1 MLAKKY
7 MKILKNKKLNLSYN
21 GLINQNEIFD
31 KENENKENETKKSI
45 ENSDICKDERFPNPL
60 CGLLDGQNNLNL
72 ILENKDMSVLE
83 YLYLNRFV
91 VHQLLYEG
99 DTIIKVE
106 LDYISGFKDYYYLY
120 LLIKEEPEINNY
132 NYDFSFVKK
141 AFDFQ
146 TETEKEIE
154 KIIRAKI
161 ALTLIKVYT
170 DQNEENQEDCK
181 KMEKSC
187 KDYLIESKNILDKYK
202 IEIDLDKLYDDDIH
216 INEIYIGILKYL
228 IINQKLDESTE
239 TSNLLN
245 ELDLKNLRINKDIFE
260 ALKEVLTEKNLQN
273 YKIETFDD
281 LFQSEKK
288 LIFYYTLFE
297 YILKDYIYI
306 YEIPFL
312 IEQRNNIIKIIKENL
327 YSFYSEI
334 KDGEKDTI
342 NKLKKVLGFF
352 IEFDYYYE
360 KSKKLKKYKKKESMS
375 SNNNY
380 SSNNQSNN
388 SINSNNNMPSQNSSS
403 SNFHSSNSSSGE
415 NPFDKDSYKNRGPQG
430 LSFFSESG
438 EREYEKDKDIAYLIL
453 TNSEFIFKIKYDKE
467 QHKAKIT
474 FTKISYTD
482 KNEETNTVSY
492 DDIFKI
498 ISSEDTNINSYFDK
512 FKQYLKVIEKD
523 ISDRYKIE
531 NEIEIILSI
540 NLKSEKNNKLEVNS
554 NFCIN
559 DNKKRDE
566 NNFADQDILESNT
579 HTGLGCL
586 LDEICE
592 DK

>member
-45 ENSDICKDERFPNPL
+45 ENSVIPKDERFPNPL

-170 DQNEENQEDCK
+170 DQNEENREDCK

-202 IEIDLDKLYDDDIH
+202 IEIDLDNLYDDDIH

-228 IINQKLDESTE
+228 IINQKLDESNE

-273 YKIETFDD
+273 YKIESFED
-281 LFQSEKK
+281 LFQSEQK

-415 NPFDKDSYKNRGPQG
+415 NPFDKNSYKNRGPQG

-438 EREYEKDKDIAYLIL
+438 EREYEKDKDKAYLIL

-467 QHKAKIT
+467 QDKAKIT
-474 FTKISYTD
+474 FTEISYID

-498 ISSEDTNINSYFDK
+498 ISSEDTNINSDFDK
-512 FKQYLKVIEKD
+512 FKQYLKDIEKD

-554 NFCIN
+554 NFFIN
-559 DNKKRDE
+559 DNEKRDE
-566 NNFADQDILESNT
+566 NNFADEDILESNT

-586 LDEICE
+586 LDEICY

>member
-1 MLAKKY
+1 MLAKKFG
-7 MKILKNKKLNLSYN
+7 KKLENKKLNLSYN

-31 KENENKENETKKSI
+31 KENENKENAKKKSI

-91 VHQLLYEG
+91 VHQLLYKE

-120 LLIKEEPEINNY
+120 LLIKEESAINNY

-146 TETEKEIE
+146 TETEKKIE
-154 KIIRAKI
+154 KIIRTKI
-161 ALTLIKVYT
+161 ALTIIKVYT
-170 DQNEENQEDCK
+170 DQNEENREDCK

-202 IEIDLDKLYDDDIH
+202 IEIDLDNLYDDDIH

-273 YKIETFDD
+273 YKIESFED

-388 SINSNNNMPSQNSSS
+388 SINPNNILASQNSSS
-403 SNFHSSNSSSGE
+403 SNFHSSNSSGDG

-430 LSFFSESG
+430 FSFFSESG
-438 EREYEKDKDIAYLIL
+438 EREYEKDKDRAYLIL

-467 QHKAKIT
+467 QDKAKIT
-474 FTKISYTD
+474 FTKISYID
-482 KNEETNTVSY
+482 KNKETNTVSY
-492 DDIFKI
+492 DDIFNN
-498 ISSEDTNINSYFDK
+498 ISSDDNNINSNFDK
-512 FKQYLKVIEKD
+512 FKQYLNDIEKD

-531 NEIEIILSI
+531 NEIEIKLSI

-554 NFCIN
+554 NFVIN
-559 DNKKRDE
+559 DNEKRDE
-566 NNFADQDILESNT
+566 NNFADEDILESNT

-586 LDEICE
+586 LDAIC
-592 DK
+592 

>member
-31 KENENKENETKKSI
+31 KEKENETKKSI

-91 VHQLLYEG
+91 VHQILFEA
-99 DTIIKVE
+99 DRIIEVE

-170 DQNEENQEDCK
+170 DQNEENQEDCEK
-181 KMEKSC
+181 IEKSC
-187 KDYLIESKNILDKYK
+187 IDYLIENKNVLEKYK
-202 IEIDLDKLYDDDIH
+202 IEKLGNLCDDGVH
-216 INEIYIGILKYL
+216 INKIYIGILKYL

-388 SINSNNNMPSQNSSS
+388 SINPNHNMAFQNSSS
-403 SNFHSSNSSSGE
+403 SNFHSSNSSSIE
-415 NPFDKDSYKNRGPQG
+415 SPFDKDSYKYRGPQG

-467 QHKAKIT
+467 QDKAKIT
-474 FTKISYTD
+474 FTKISYID
-482 KNEETNTVSY
+482 KNEETKTVSY

-512 FKQYLKVIEKD
+512 FKQYLKDIEKD

-554 NFCIN
+554 NFSIN

-566 NNFADQDILESNT
+566 NNFADEDILESNT

-586 LDEICE
+586 LDEIC
-592 DK
+592 

>member
-45 ENSDICKDERFPNPL
+45 ENSVIPKDERFPNPL

-72 ILENKDMSVLE
+72 ILENKDMSDMSVLE

-91 VHQLLYEG
+91 VHQLLYEE

-170 DQNEENQEDCK
+170 AKNEENREDCK

-187 KDYLIESKNILDKYK
+187 RDYLIESKNILDKYK
-202 IEIDLDKLYDDDIH
+202 IEIDLDHLYDDDIH

-273 YKIETFDD
+273 YKIESFED
-281 LFQSEKK
+281 LFQSEQK

-388 SINSNNNMPSQNSSS
+388 SINSNNNMASQNSSS
-403 SNFHSSNSSSGE
+403 SNFHSSNSSRDG
-415 NPFDKDSYKNRGPQG
+415 NPFDKDSYKNRCPQG
-430 LSFFSESG
+430 LRFFSENG
-438 EREYEKDKDIAYLIL
+438 EGEYEKDKDIAYLIL

-467 QHKAKIT
+467 QDKAKIT
-474 FTKISYTD
+474 FTKISYID

-492 DDIFKI
+492 DDIFQI
-498 ISSEDTNINSYFDK
+498 ISSEDTNINSDFDK

-566 NNFADQDILESNT
+566 NNFADEDILESNT

-586 LDEICE
+586 LDEIC
-592 DK
+592 

>member
-1 MLAKKY
+1 
-7 MKILKNKKLNLSYN
+7 
-21 GLINQNEIFD
+21 
-31 KENENKENETKKSI
+31 
-45 ENSDICKDERFPNPL
+45 
-60 CGLLDGQNNLNL
+60 
-72 ILENKDMSVLE
+72 
-83 YLYLNRFV
+83 
-91 VHQLLYEG
+91 
-99 DTIIKVE
+99 
-106 LDYISGFKDYYYLY
+106 
-120 LLIKEEPEINNY
+120 
-132 NYDFSFVKK
+132 
-141 AFDFQ
+141 
-146 TETEKEIE
+146 
-154 KIIRAKI
+154 
-161 ALTLIKVYT
+161 
-170 DQNEENQEDCK
+170 
-181 KMEKSC
+181 MEKSC
-187 KDYLIESKNILDKYK
+187 KDYLIENKNVLDKYK
-202 IEIDLDKLYDDDIH
+202 IEIDSDKKIYDDDIH

-228 IINQKLDESTE
+228 IINQKLDESNE
-239 TSNLLN
+239 TSILLN
-245 ELDLKNLRINKDIFE
+245 ELDLKNLRINKDIFK

-273 YKIETFDD
+273 YKIESFED
-281 LFQSEKK
+281 LFQSEQK

-360 KSKKLKKYKKKESMS
+360 K
-375 SNNNY
+375 
-380 SSNNQSNN
+380 
-388 SINSNNNMPSQNSSS
+388 
-403 SNFHSSNSSSGE
+403 NSSSGE
-415 NPFDKDSYKNRGPQG
+415 SPFDKDSYKNRVPQG
-430 LSFFSESG
+430 LSFFSENC

-467 QHKAKIT
+467 QDKAKIT
-474 FTKISYTD
+474 FTKISYID

-512 FKQYLKVIEKD
+512 FKQYLKDIEKD

-554 NFCIN
+554 NFSIN

-566 NNFADQDILESNT
+566 NNFADEDILESNT

-586 LDEICE
+586 LDEICY

>member
-31 KENENKENETKKSI
+31 KEKENETKKSI

-72 ILENKDMSVLE
+72 ILENKDMSDMSVLE

-170 DQNEENQEDCK
+170 AKNEENREDCK

-187 KDYLIESKNILDKYK
+187 RDYLIESKNILDKYK
-202 IEIDLDKLYDDDIH
+202 IEIDLGNLCDDDIH
-216 INEIYIGILKYL
+216 INKIYIGILKYL

-273 YKIETFDD
+273 YKIESFED
-281 LFQSEKK
+281 LFQSEQK

-327 YSFYSEI
+327 YSFYSKI

-380 SSNNQSNN
+380 RTNNQSNN
-388 SINSNNNMPSQNSSS
+388 SINSNNNMASQNSSS
-403 SNFHSSNSSSGE
+403 SNFHSSYSSRDG
-415 NPFDKDSYKNRGPQG
+415 NPFDKSSYKNRGPQG

-467 QHKAKIT
+467 QDKAKIT
-474 FTKISYTD
+474 FTKISYID
-482 KNEETNTVSY
+482 KNEETKTVSY

-512 FKQYLKVIEKD
+512 FKQYLKDIEKD

-531 NEIEIILSI
+531 NEIEIKLSI

-554 NFCIN
+554 NFFIN

-566 NNFADQDILESNT
+566 NNFADEDILESNT

-586 LDEICE
+586 LDEIC
-592 DK
+592 

>member
-45 ENSDICKDERFPNPL
+45 ENSDMFEDKRFPNPL

-72 ILENKDMSVLE
+72 ILENKDMSDMSVLE

-91 VHQLLYEG
+91 VHQLLYKE

-120 LLIKEEPEINNY
+120 LLIKEVSEINNY

-170 DQNEENQEDCK
+170 DQNEENREDCK

-187 KDYLIESKNILDKYK
+187 IDYLIANKNVLEKYK
-202 IEIDLDKLYDDDIH
+202 IEIDLDHLYDDDIH

-228 IINQKLDESTE
+228 IINQKLDESNE

-273 YKIETFDD
+273 YKIESFED
-281 LFQSEKK
+281 LFQSEQK

-388 SINSNNNMPSQNSSS
+388 SINLNNNIASQNSSS
-403 SNFHSSNSSSGE
+403 SNFHSSNSSSDG

-467 QHKAKIT
+467 QDKAKIT
-474 FTKISYTD
+474 FTKISYID

-512 FKQYLKVIEKD
+512 FKQYLKDIEKD

-566 NNFADQDILESNT
+566 NNFADEDILESNT

-586 LDEICE
+586 LDEIC
-592 DK
+592 

>member
-1 MLAKKY
+1 
-7 MKILKNKKLNLSYN
+7 MKILQNKKLNLSYN

-31 KENENKENETKKSI
+31 KENETKKSI
-45 ENSDICKDERFPNPL
+45 ENSDMFEDKRFPNPL

-72 ILENKDMSVLE
+72 ILENKDMSDMSVLE

-91 VHQLLYEG
+91 VHQLLYKE

-120 LLIKEEPEINNY
+120 LLIKEVSEINNY

-170 DQNEENQEDCK
+170 DQNEENREDCEK
-181 KMEKSC
+181 IEKSC
-187 KDYLIESKNILDKYK
+187 IDYLIENKNVLEKYK
-202 IEIDLDKLYDDDIH
+202 IEKLDNLCDDGVH
-216 INEIYIGILKYL
+216 INKIYIGILKYL

-273 YKIETFDD
+273 YKIESFED
-281 LFQSEKK
+281 LFQSEQK

-360 KSKKLKKYKKKESMS
+360 KSKKLKKSKKKESMS

-403 SNFHSSNSSSGE
+403 SNFHSSNSSSGG
-415 NPFDKDSYKNRGPQG
+415 NPFDKDSYINRGPQG

-438 EREYEKDKDIAYLIL
+438 EREYEKDKDKAYLIL

-467 QHKAKIT
+467 QDKAKIT
-474 FTKISYTD
+474 FTKISYID
-482 KNEETNTVSY
+482 KNEETKTVSY

-512 FKQYLKVIEKD
+512 FKQYLKDIEKD

-531 NEIEIILSI
+531 NEIEIKLSI

-559 DNKKRDE
+559 DNKKRNE
-566 NNFADQDILESNT
+566 NNFADEDILESNT

-586 LDEICE
+586 LDEIC
-592 DK
+592 